1 MIRDHANETPPRGH
15 SQAGLGTIP
24 GPLVTA
30 PRMSDLPSWQP
41 KPRPSAQ
48 YCTQP
53 TAPNG
58 RAWNRAIRWSLL
70 RAAADRGGSRVH
82 SCQRHGGWFASSPTA
97 NARTNHE
104 KMTQAFIKCSRVS
117 NFEQTPT
124 LYGQRLHRQRGV
136 VTEGGNGG
144 LRSVS

>member
-58 RAWNRAIRWSLL
+58 RAWNPRDQVVAARLTRAVMSASGRLV
-70 RAAADRGGSRVH
+70 RVT
-82 SCQRHGGWFASSPTA
+82 CNR
-97 NARTNHE
+97 E
-104 KMTQAFIKCSRVS
+104 CSHTS
-117 NFEQTPT
+117 
-124 LYGQRLHRQRGV
+124 
-136 VTEGGNGG
+136 GGNDAGIHKMQP
-144 LRSVS
+144 SEQF